1 MKKLAF
7 RCSNLFGLIYI
18 SSSIFVYSMDFFLH
32 SNLHENLFILH
43 HAEKESL
50 ELIDPEE
57 DDEHHY
63 DEHDED
69 HEDHGGHDD
78 HDDDDADGEGGG
90 NYTLA

>member
-1 MKKLAF
+1 MPFAVVICLASF
-7 RCSNLFGLIYI
+7 ISHPPFLLFHGC
-18 SSSIFVYSMDFFLH
+18 FFLRA
-32 SNLHENLFILH
+32 NLHENLFILH

>member
-1 MKKLAF
+1 MPFAVVICLASF
-7 RCSNLFGLIYI
+7 ISHPPFLFIPW
-18 SSSIFVYSMDFFLH
+18 MFFIR

-69 HEDHGGHDD
+69 HDDHDGHDD
-78 HDDDDADGEGGG
+78 HEDDADGEGGG